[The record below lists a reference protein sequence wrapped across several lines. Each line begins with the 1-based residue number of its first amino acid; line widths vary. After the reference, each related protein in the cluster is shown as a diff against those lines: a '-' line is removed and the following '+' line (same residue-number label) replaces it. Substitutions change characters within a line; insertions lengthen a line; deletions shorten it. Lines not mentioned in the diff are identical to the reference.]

1 MRTLLKKILHRKLCL
16 VFVSL
21 SLLSPIAFSQ
31 KTGLGERKHN
41 MPISQPIN
49 ISDLR
54 VKTLSGDDWIAKTQR
69 GKFVV
74 INFWATWCKPCVKE
88 MPDFQSLSLRSDVS
102 VLGLAYEEAENA
114 DLTAFLKKVKVNYP
128 NAKVDVYAPLPQP
141 LEAPRGLPTT
151 LIFNRQGELLKKFL
165 GPVTK
170 ADLEQVIDANSKP

>member
-1 MRTLLKKILHRKLCL
+1 MRTLLKSILHRNLCL
-16 VFVSL
+16 VLVGWCL
-21 SLLSPIAFSQ
+21 MSPIAFAQ

-41 MPISQPIN
+41 MPISTPVN

-54 VKTLSGDDWIAKTQR
+54 VKTLAGDDWIAKTQR

-88 MPDFQSLSLRSDVS
+88 IPDFQSLSLRSDVS
-102 VLGLAYEEAENA
+102 VLGLAYEEAEDK
-114 DLTAFLKKVKVNYP
+114 DLKAFLKKFKVSYP

-151 LIFNRQGELLKKFL
+151 LIFNRQGELLRKFL

-170 ADLEQVIDANSKP
+170 SDLEKVTDTNAKP